1 MSYTIVLV
9 FQVLRV
15 CRLIKASPMLEDF
28 VYKIFGPGK
37 KLSSLV
43 IFTIHLLLIT
53 SSIAMQLF
61 CNLKDETSETD
72 EFYQNFST
80 FPFALMSMFQILTQA
95 GIITGS
101 LISHILKLISSF
113 KHKRFRDPLTIPG
126 HRRHGQR

>member
-1 MSYTIVLV
+1 MNLSYTIVLV

-95 GIITGS
+95 G
-101 LISHILKLISSF
+101 KVEKF
-113 KHKRFRDPLTIPG
+113 
-126 HRRHGQR
+126 